1 MHCREGCR
9 APDAAQRSSRCAAKP
24 GPIVRQ
30 AWVPALRSSAY
41 ALRRVRDTR
50 ALDPKMLAQ
59 LQALRLIVRA
69 DALAVQRLGPRQH
82 FLVDQPADDLAVLQD
97 ERHFAR
103 ANFQHRARALPAG
116 AGVSKTGIEEAGI

>member
-41 ALRRVRDTR
+41 ALHRVRDTG

-59 LQALRLIVRA
+59 LQALRLVVRA
-69 DALAVQRLGPRQH
+69 DALAVHGSGPRQH
-82 FLVDQPADDLAVLQD
+82 FFVHQTADDLAMLED
-97 ERHFAR
+97 ERHLAR
-103 ANFQHRARALPAG
+103 THFEHRARALAAG
-116 AGVSKTGIEEAGI
+116 A